1 MIGETLKRLRK
12 SKGMNQEELAR
23 LSGVSRNSI
32 VNWETGKREPRTGDI
47 ERLSTAL
54 DVPLIELLASI
65 KDTIKDT
72 QITESKTDHVT
83 LLPLGLGTG
92 KAMKY
97 AYWGGVLDR
106 AKELADS
113 GDEYEI
119 SLVMQLLKRA
129 YDLLSQKPQEHNE
142 SGIENTARVS
152 AYNGNH
158 SSYKGNSLTVAT
170 A

>member
-1 MIGETLKRLRK
+1 MMLGETLKRLRK

-32 VNWETGKREPRTGDI
+32 VNWETGKREPRTGDM
-47 ERLSTAL
+47 ERLSVAL
-54 DVPLIELLASI
+54 DVPLIELLAN
-65 KDTIKDT
+65 IKDT
-72 QITESKTDHVT
+72 QIADNTTDHVT

-113 GDEYEI
+113 GDAHEI
-119 SLVMQLLKRA
+119 SLVRQLLKRA
-129 YDLLSQKPQEHNE
+129 YDLLSQMPQEQDKA
-142 SGIENTARVS
+142 GIDNTAKVS

>member
-1 MIGETLKRLRK
+1 MIGDTLKRLRK

-54 DVPLIELLASI
+54 DVPLIELLTSI
-65 KDTIKDT
+65 KDTIGDT
-72 QITESKTDHVT
+72 QITENKAEHVT
-83 LLPLGLGTG
+83 LLPIGLGTG

-97 AYWGGVLDR
+97 AYWGEVLDR

-119 SLVMQLLKRA
+119 GLVMQLLKRA
-129 YDLLSQKPQEHNE
+129 YDLLSQSPKGEAK
-142 SGIENTARVS
+142 SGIDNTARVS
-152 AYNGNH
+152 AYSGSHSNYNGN
-158 SSYKGNSLTVAT
+158 SFTVAT